1 MSLIPNY
8 VPSGYK
14 TLNVYLQVSDAQK
27 ALAFYNGAFGAEI
40 LQELKDSKGVTVHAE
55 FKIAD
60 TIILLTETSTPSSSM
75 LQLYTEDAAELI
87 NTLVRSGADVVHPL
101 EEKFYGAKS
110 GTVRDPFGNK
120 WIISTM
126 VENLT
131 QEQIRERFTNTSPR

>member
-14 TLNVYLQVSDAQK
+14 TLNVYLQVADAHK

-40 LQELKDSKGVTVHAE
+40 LQELKDAHGVIMHAE

-60 TIILLTETSTPSSSM
+60 TIVLLTETKTPSSTM

-87 NTLVRSGADVVHPL
+87 NTLVRSGAEIIRPL
-101 EEKFYGAKS
+101 EEQFYGAKS
-110 GTVRDPFGNK
+110 GTVRDPFGNT
-120 WIISTM
+120 WVISTM
-126 VENLT
+126 MENLT
-131 QEQIRERFTNTSPR
+131 QDQIRERFTNTSPQ

>member
-14 TLNVYLQVSDAQK
+14 TLNVFLQVPDAQR

-40 LQELKDSKGVTVHAE
+40 LQELKDEEGQIVHAE

-60 TIILLTETSTPSSSM
+60 TIVMLTQSPTPSTTM

-87 NTLVRSGADVVHPL
+87 DTLVNSGCKLESPL
-101 EEKFYGAKS
+101 QEQYYGAKS
-110 GTVRDPFGNK
+110 GTVRDPFGNI

-126 VENLT
+126 TESLT
-131 QEQIRERFTNTSPR
+131 QEQIKERFTNTSLQ